1 MEVRKR
7 NRGIKGE
14 IMRILYSKY
23 GKTYK
28 DIYKD
33 IAIKFISILIKAVL
47 ISIFI
52 WCTVWSKNRDL
63 IHSALEISSVCIG
76 IATFLI
82 IWNKRESE
90 KNINDIVGF
99 GFLMVAIFDFMHS
112 YYYNGLIVDDIF
124 KTELSI
130 RFWLIA
136 RLIEVTILMV
146 FSFAPY
152 LKNIS
157 RNITIIGTII
167 ITSGLFYVLYALP
180 GWFPILRNTNGIT
193 ETKAALEYLVI
204 AIAMVAL
211 FQLNNN
217 LQKGH
222 IIKFNYLYM
231 CILLIIP
238 SEFCFTIFNNSGSFF
253 TILGHVLKIFSY
265 FYLYKGVFQSLI
277 NYPYDKLGENN
288 QRLFDILNAIPIAI
302 QTYNVDDNID
312 FVNKK
317 FEELFKCP
325 KENILGLNH
334 KEVLKVLNLIESK
347 SPNILKDRGKDEENN
362 TKTFISS
369 HLGPDGKEMKVLINI
384 HAINGGLLVLSRDV
398 KQEQEI
404 KNLNLQAQIILN
416 AVMAPTMIL
425 DVEGKIVACNSSYA
439 DLIEVERKDIID
451 MNIYELYNKLKSSA
465 NENIHVCN
473 NNELKNKVTEWSI
486 ETPKGNKKQ
495 LRITRSS
502 IKNIYNENIGI
513 VSVAQD
519 ISKMKEDQ
527 QKLINQEKLALLGQ
541 MGATIV
547 HETRNYL
554 TTIKGNSQLIELYVD
569 DERIKNYARKINV
582 NTNEVN
588 KIISDF
594 LSLSKPRETELEEV
608 AFNDMI
614 SSMKDTIETSSLMQ
628 KVELK
633 LDLDYDERYILC
645 DETQIRQVILN
656 ICKNAVEAMDD
667 ILNPVLHIRTGLD
680 ECKKEVFIN
689 ISDNGRGIDNETI
702 KKIGTPFF
710 TTKKTGTG
718 LGLSACYQI
727 IREHKGRIDVTS
739 NLGEGTTFTIAIPYL
754 DDELEDLEDII

>member
-1 MEVRKR
+1 
-7 NRGIKGE
+7 
-14 IMRILYSKY
+14 MRILYSKY

-28 DIYKD
+28 DIYRD
-33 IAIKFISILIKAVL
+33 IAIKFISTLVKALL

-52 WCTVWSKNRDL
+52 WDTLWDKNRDF

-90 KNINDIVGF
+90 NNINDIVGF
-99 GFLMVAIFDFMHS
+99 GFLMVSIFDFMHS
-112 YYYNGLIVDDIF
+112 YYYNGFIVNDIS
-124 KTELSI
+124 KTEISL
-130 RFWLIA
+130 RFWIVA

-180 GWFPILRNTNGIT
+180 NWLPTLCNAYGF
-193 ETKAALEYLVI
+193 TKTKVALEYSVITI
-204 AIAMVAL
+204 AILAL
-211 FQLNNN
+211 CKLNSN
-217 LQKGH
+217 LHKNH
-222 IIKFNYLYM
+222 LVKFKYIYM
-231 CILLIIP
+231 CILLIVP
-238 SEFCFTIFNNSGSFF
+238 SELCFTVLKNYSSFW
-253 TILGHVLKIFSY
+253 TILGHILKIYSY
-265 FYLYKGVFQSLI
+265 FYLYKGVFKSLI

-288 QRLFDILNAIPIAI
+288 QRLFDILNAIPMAI

-334 KEVLKVLNLIESK
+334 NEVLKVLNIIESK
-347 SPNILKDRGKDEENN
+347 SQNILKDKTKNEEDS
-362 TKTFISS
+362 TKTIISS
-369 HLGPDGKEMKVLINI
+369 CLNPDGKEMKVLINM
-384 HAINGGLLVLSRDV
+384 HAINGGLLVLARDV

-416 AVMAPTMIL
+416 AVTAPTMIL
-425 DVEGKIVACNSSYA
+425 DVGGKIVACNNSYA

-451 MNIYELYNKLKSSA
+451 MNIYELYDKLKSSA
-465 NENIHVCN
+465 NENIDAYKN
-473 NNELKNKVTEWSI
+473 DKFKNEVTEWFI

-495 LRITRSS
+495 LRITKSS
-502 IKNIYNENIGI
+502 ITNIYNENIGI
-513 VSVAQD
+513 VSVAED

-527 QKLINQEKLALLGQ
+527 LKLINQEKLALLGQ

-569 DERIKNYARKINV
+569 DERIKNYARKINI

-614 SSMKDTIETSSLMQ
+614 SSMKDTIETSSLMK
-628 KVELK
+628 KVELI

-667 ILNPVLHIRTGLD
+667 ILNPVLHIITGLD
-680 ECKKEVFIN
+680 EGRKEVFIN

-727 IREHKGRIDVTS
+727 IKEHKGRINVKS